1 MEDTNATIEAL
12 NDLIMINN
20 DRIAGYEKAVVA
32 IEPADTELL
41 LVFDKMIDESRRIRN
56 ALGKEVQVLGGE
68 MAEGSMST
76 GKIYRAW
83 MAIKATFTGSDRH
96 AILTNCEAAEDA
108 VQKAYNAALEDNQL
122 PQFLRDTINEHKQI
136 LEDALDEIKNLRSQF
151 A

>member
-68 MAEGSMST
+68 MAEGSTST

-83 MAIKATFTGSDRH
+83 MAIKATFTGSDSH
-96 AILTNCEAAEDA
+96 TILANCEAAEAA
-108 VQKAYNAALEDNQL
+108 VQKAYATALEDNQL
-122 PQFLRDTINEHKQI
+122 PQFLQDMINEHQQI
-136 LEDALDEIKNLRSQF
+136 LEDARDEIKQLRSQL